1 MRNLIFTS
9 IFVMLSIGAFAQA
22 PQSLSTWFVSP
33 RTNLCPHEPIFYLL
47 LPLLWRG
54 LGWGHKKNKNSNYDH
69 LKYSRK
75 PLVNYIT
82 KVDKAITE
90 YKELILI
97 FVKSIE
103 TARKNKLGK
112 NT

>member
-1 MRNLIFTS
+1 MGNHN
-9 IFVMLSIGAFAQA
+9 A
-22 PQSLSTWFVSP
+22 P
-33 RTNLCPHEPIFYLL
+33 Y
-47 LPLLWRG
+47 
-54 LGWGHKKNKNSNYDH
+54 KNSNYDH

-75 PLVNYIT
+75 PLVNDIT
-82 KVDKAITE
+82 KDDKAITE
-90 YKELILI
+90 YKELISI